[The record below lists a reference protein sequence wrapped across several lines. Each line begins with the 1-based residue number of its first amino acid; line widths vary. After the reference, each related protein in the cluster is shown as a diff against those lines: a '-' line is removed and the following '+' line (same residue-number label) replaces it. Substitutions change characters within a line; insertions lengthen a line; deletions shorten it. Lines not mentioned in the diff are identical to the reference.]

1 MSRQGAIMGIIK
13 EIRSIIT
20 KKCICTKCGV
30 LKNPDEFYHTR
41 RKANNHLLHRAGECK
56 VCALKDR
63 KKHYTENR
71 DKILAHKRF
80 SNYGISKDEY
90 FQMLDNQEGV
100 CAICKGEERT
110 RDTSTNKVRA
120 LAVDHCHDTGNVRGL
135 LCRACNL
142 ALGFFKDNP
151 DLLNRAI
158 QYLEN
163 TVEPQIHNRNDLP
176 L

>member
-1 MSRQGAIMGIIK
+1 MSRRGAFMGIIK
-13 EIRSIIT
+13 EIRRIIS
-20 KKCICTKCGV
+20 KKCICTKCGE

-41 RKANNHLLHRAGECK
+41 RKANKHQLHRAGECK
-56 VCALKDR
+56 VCSLKDR

-90 FQMLDNQEGV
+90 FQMLDNQDGV
-100 CAICKGEERT
+100 CAICKREERT
-110 RDTSTNKVRA
+110 RDSSSNNLRS

-142 ALGFFKDNP
+142 ALGFFEDNP
-151 DLLNRAI
+151 KFLTTAI
-158 QYLEN
+158 QYLED
-163 TVEPQIHNRNDLP
+163 TVEPQIYPRNDIP

>member
-1 MSRQGAIMGIIK
+1 MGIIK
-13 EIRSIIT
+13 EIRRIIS
-20 KKCICTKCGV
+20 KKCICTKCGE
-30 LKNPDEFYHTR
+30 LKNPDEFYHGR
-41 RKANNHLLHRAGECK
+41 RKADNYQLYRAGECK
-56 VCALKDR
+56 VCSLKDR
-63 KKHYTENR
+63 KKHYTKNR

-90 FQMLDNQEGV
+90 FQMLDKQDGV
-100 CAICKGEERT
+100 CAICKREERT
-110 RDTSTNKVRA
+110 RDSASNNLRS

-135 LCRACNL
+135 LCRSCNTG
-142 ALGFFKDNP
+142 LGFFEDNS

-163 TVEPQIHNRNDLP
+163 TVEPQVHNRNDIP

>member
-13 EIRSIIT
+13 EIRRIIS
-20 KKCICTKCGV
+20 KKCICTKCGE
-30 LKNPDEFYHTR
+30 LKNPDEFYHGR
-41 RKANNHLLHRAGECK
+41 RKADNYQLYRAGECK
-56 VCALKDR
+56 VCSLKDR
-63 KKHYTENR
+63 KKHYTKNR

-90 FQMLDNQEGV
+90 FQMLDKQDGV
-100 CAICKGEERT
+100 CAICKREERT
-110 RDTSTNKVRA
+110 RDSASNNLRS

-135 LCRACNL
+135 LCRSCNTG
-142 ALGFFKDNP
+142 LGFFEDNS

-163 TVEPQIHNRNDLP
+163 TVEPQVHNRNDIP